1 MSKELILKMCKQL
14 VNGITFANAN
24 CDGLSCECC
33 PFDEENN
40 DYICC
45 GSDSDKNYKEIA
57 KRYLKDNGVYEN
69 EFNWQSF
76 KQGEIEVN
84 CTTERSAR
92 DFLKQC
98 DKQGIVWSGGTKIDD
113 NTSWHHNKENT
124 LYSTISGNLVFGY
137 KLSTNNKVIKWNVKE
152 NINMKTEKTFK
163 EVIADIKE
171 GEVWESEQ
179 KENKTCNVRIK
190 KLSNALKITNFD
202 NEPLPYFPDNFK
214 YKLQRKQYTFT
225 EAFAAYEEG
234 KEIESL
240 YDSETFLK
248 EHEVIEGHDNW
259 FDAKQIRNKWYIN
272 N

>member
-1 MSKELILKMCKQL
+1 M
-14 VNGITFANAN
+14 
-24 CDGLSCECC
+24 
-33 PFDEENN
+33 
-40 DYICC
+40 
-45 GSDSDKNYKEIA
+45 
-57 KRYLKDNGVYEN
+57 
-69 EFNWQSF
+69 
-76 KQGEIEVN
+76 
-84 CTTERSAR
+84 
-92 DFLKQC
+92 
-98 DKQGIVWSGGTKIDD
+98 WSGGTKIDD

-137 KLSTNNKVIKWNVKE
+137 KLSTDNKAIIWNVKE
-152 NINMKTEKTFK
+152 EKVVDNKFKVGDKVRCIDDSGGNLCITKGEVYEVEMVHNNWLNVKYNDFHCADYQSFRFELVEEKKTEKTFK

-171 GEVWESEQ
+171 GEVWESE
-179 KENKTCNVRIK
+179 KKTITYFNKRIEVTDTCNNVK
-190 KLSNALKITNFD
+190 TMCFHDSM
-202 NEPLPYFPDNFK
+202 K
-214 YKLQRKQYTFT
+214 YKLQKKQYTFT